1 MNRSGDNGVTIRV
14 KQFLALTGLAA
25 TELFRQPACFLL
37 IVCNVALTILLPL
50 SVAHQLGQTTH
61 LAVDSSLAFE
71 LVFGVLLAG
80 YAACATLYNEGRSG
94 TILIIFSKP
103 VSRLLFFLAKFAAVT
118 LVLAFFVYCSGM
130 AALLAERLAP
140 RNFEFDSLG
149 MKLLLATPLVAF
161 LPAAILNFLTRR
173 PFIPWALGLL
183 SLTLTVWVLALGA
196 YDSEGHRVAFGT
208 TIAWTV
214 LPAAAL
220 EGLALLV
227 MATLALSLAG
237 RLAAPATVSI
247 LTVMLFAGLIAD
259 HLVEQTASVPLIS
272 AALRLIL
279 PDIQAFWPADRLA
292 AGGSITLP
300 VLGHA
305 AVYSLAYGSGLL
317 SLGYAAFRNRQF

>member
-1 MNRSGDNGVTIRV
+1 LNRSGDNGVTIRV

-37 IVCNVALTILLPL
+37 VVCNVALTILLPL
-50 SVAHQLGQTTH
+50 SVAHQLGQATH

-71 LVFGVLLAG
+71 LVFGVILAG
-80 YAACATLYNEGRSG
+80 YAACATLHNECRSG
-94 TILIIFSKP
+94 TILIVFSKP
-103 VSRLLFFLAKFAAVT
+103 VSRLRFFLAKFAAVA
-118 LVLAFFVYCSGM
+118 LVLAFFIYCSGM
-130 AALLAERLAP
+130 AAVLTERLAP

-149 MKLLLATPLVAF
+149 MNMLLATPLVAF
-161 LPAAILNFLTRR
+161 LPAALLNFLTRR

-183 SLTLTVWVLALGA
+183 ALTLTAWVLVLGA
-196 YDSEGHRVAFGT
+196 YDGEGHRVIFGS
-208 TIAWTV
+208 TIAWPI

-220 EGLALLV
+220 EGLALMV

-237 RLAAPATVSI
+237 RLATPATVSI

-259 HLVEQTASVPLIS
+259 HLVEQTASLPLIS

-292 AGGSITLP
+292 AGGVVTLP

-305 AVYSLAYGSGLL
+305 ALYSLAYGMGVL